1 MPKSNILLI
10 YSILLLS
17 AASLYAIQNTQS
29 TDIDAAKSISRV
41 FEKVAETI
49 SPSLVTIQSKQE
61 VLVQRRNGVR
71 PRDINLG
78 LGSGL
83 IISDNGYIVTN
94 AHVIEQAD
102 EIAVSLSNGETI
114 NAEIIGTDPK
124 TDIALIKIEQKDL
137 VAAILGDSDQVRVGQ
152 FVIAAGNPFGLSA
165 SITSGIVSAKG
176 RSNVGIADYED
187 FIQTDASINQGN
199 SGGPLV
205 NLDAEVIGINTAMLG
220 RNGNIGIGFAIP
232 INLVKNIVRDL
243 IDDGEV
249 TRGFLGVRINEV
261 TKEYASQMNVEFG
274 IFVSNVNEDSPA
286 MLSGIKAGDIITHLN
301 GNPAIEL
308 AKFRLEIAGFRPSEE
323 VVLTIVRGDQTIEIT
338 VKLGSL

>member
-1 MPKSNILLI
+1 
-10 YSILLLS
+10 
-17 AASLYAIQNTQS
+17 
-29 TDIDAAKSISRV
+29 
-41 FEKVAETI
+41 
-49 SPSLVTIQSKQE
+49 
-61 VLVQRRNGVR
+61 
-71 PRDINLG
+71 
-78 LGSGL
+78 
-83 IISDNGYIVTN
+83 
-94 AHVIEQAD
+94 
-102 EIAVSLSNGETI
+102 
-114 NAEIIGTDPK
+114 
-124 TDIALIKIEQKDL
+124 
-137 VAAILGDSDQVRVGQ
+137 VGQ

-232 INLVKNIVRDL
+232 INLVKDIVSDL

-261 TKEYASQMNVEFG
+261 TEEYAAQMNVEFG

>member
-61 VLVQRRNGVR
+61 VLVRRRNGVR

-137 VAAILGDSDQVRVGQ
+137 VAANLGDSDQVRVGQ

-232 INLVKNIVRDL
+232 INLVKDIVNDL

-261 TKEYASQMNVEFG
+261 TQEYASQMNVEFG

>member
-61 VLVQRRNGVR
+61 VLVRRRNGVR

-137 VAAILGDSDQVRVGQ
+137 VAANLGDSDQVRVGQ

-232 INLVKNIVRDL
+232 INLVKDIVSDL

-261 TKEYASQMNVEFG
+261 TQEYASQMNVEFG

>member
-61 VLVQRRNGVR
+61 VLVRRRNGVR

-137 VAAILGDSDQVRVGQ
+137 VAANLGDSDQVRVGQ

-232 INLVKNIVRDL
+232 INLVKDIVSDL

-261 TKEYASQMNVEFG
+261 TQEYASQMNVEFG

-308 AKFRLEIAGFRPSEE
+308 GKFRLEIAGFRPSEE

>member
-61 VLVQRRNGVR
+61 VLVRRRNGVR

-137 VAAILGDSDQVRVGQ
+137 IAANLGDSDQVRVGQ

-232 INLVKNIVRDL
+232 INLVKDIVSDL

-261 TKEYASQMNVEFG
+261 TEEYASQMNVEFG
-274 IFVSNVNEDSPA
+274 IFVSNVNKDSPA

>member
-61 VLVQRRNGVR
+61 VLVRRRNGVR

-137 VAAILGDSDQVRVGQ
+137 FAANLGDSDQVRVGQ

-232 INLVKNIVRDL
+232 INLVKDIVSDL

-261 TKEYASQMNVEFG
+261 TEEYAAQMNVDFG

-308 AKFRLEIAGFRPSEE
+308 AKFRLEIAAFRPSEE
-323 VVLTIVRGDQTIEIT
+323 VALTIVRGDQTIEIT

>member
-61 VLVQRRNGVR
+61 VLVRRRNGVR

-137 VAAILGDSDQVRVGQ
+137 VAANLGDSDQVRVGQ

-232 INLVKNIVRDL
+232 INLVKDIVSDL

-261 TKEYASQMNVEFG
+261 TQEYASQMNVEFG
-274 IFVSNVNEDSPA
+274 IFVSNVNKDSPA

>member
-29 TDIDAAKSISRV
+29 TDLDAAKSISRV

-61 VLVQRRNGVR
+61 VLVRRRNGVR

-137 VAAILGDSDQVRVGQ
+137 VAANLGDSDQVRVGQ

-232 INLVKNIVRDL
+232 INLVKDIVSDL

-261 TKEYASQMNVEFG
+261 TEEYASQMNVEFG

-323 VVLTIVRGDQTIEIT
+323 VALTIVRGDQTIEIT

>member
-61 VLVQRRNGVR
+61 VLVRRRNGVR

-137 VAAILGDSDQVRVGQ
+137 VAANLGDSDQVRVGQ

-232 INLVKNIVRDL
+232 INLVKDIVSDL

-261 TKEYASQMNVEFG
+261 TQEYASQMNVEFG

-338 VKLGSL
+338 VKLGFL

>member
-1 MPKSNILLI
+1 M
-10 YSILLLS
+10 
-17 AASLYAIQNTQS
+17 
-29 TDIDAAKSISRV
+29 
-41 FEKVAETI
+41 
-49 SPSLVTIQSKQE
+49 
-61 VLVQRRNGVR
+61 
-71 PRDINLG
+71 
-78 LGSGL
+78 
-83 IISDNGYIVTN
+83 
-94 AHVIEQAD
+94 
-102 EIAVSLSNGETI
+102 
-114 NAEIIGTDPK
+114 
-124 TDIALIKIEQKDL
+124 
-137 VAAILGDSDQVRVGQ
+137 
-152 FVIAAGNPFGLSA
+152 
-165 SITSGIVSAKG
+165 SAKG

-232 INLVKNIVRDL
+232 INLVKDIVSDL

-261 TKEYASQMNVEFG
+261 TQEYASQMNVEFG

-308 AKFRLEIAGFRPSEE
+308 GKFRLEIAGFRPSEE

>member
-1 MPKSNILLI
+1 MPKSNILRI

-29 TDIDAAKSISRV
+29 TDLDAAKSISRV

-61 VLVQRRNGVR
+61 VLVRRRNGVR
-71 PRDINLG
+71 PRDSNLG
-78 LGSGL
+78 LGAGL

-137 VAAILGDSDQVRVGQ
+137 VAANLGDSDQVRVGQ

-232 INLVKNIVRDL
+232 INLVKDIVSDL

-261 TKEYASQMNVEFG
+261 TEEYAAQMNVEFG

-323 VVLTIVRGDQTIEIT
+323 VALTIVRGDQTIEIT

>member
-61 VLVQRRNGVR
+61 VLVRRRNGVR

-137 VAAILGDSDQVRVGQ
+137 VAANLGDSDQVRVGQ

-232 INLVKNIVRDL
+232 INLVKDIVSDL
-243 IDDGEV
+243 ID
-249 TRGFLGVRINEV
+249 
-261 TKEYASQMNVEFG
+261 
-274 IFVSNVNEDSPA
+274 DSPA

>member
-61 VLVQRRNGVR
+61 VLVRRRNGVR
-71 PRDINLG
+71 PRDITLG

-137 VAAILGDSDQVRVGQ
+137 VAANLGDSDQVRVGQ

-232 INLVKNIVRDL
+232 INLVKDIVSDL

-261 TKEYASQMNVEFG
+261 TQEYASQMNVEFG

-338 VKLGSL
+338 VKLGLL

>member
-29 TDIDAAKSISRV
+29 TDLDAAKSISRV

-61 VLVQRRNGVR
+61 VLVRRRNGVR

-137 VAAILGDSDQVRVGQ
+137 VAANLGDSDQVRVGQ

-232 INLVKNIVRDL
+232 INLVKDIVSDL

-261 TKEYASQMNVEFG
+261 TEEYAAQMNVEFG

-323 VVLTIVRGDQTIEIT
+323 VALTIVRGDQTIEIT

>member
-61 VLVQRRNGVR
+61 VLVRRRNGVR

-137 VAAILGDSDQVRVGQ
+137 IAANLGDSDQVRVGQ

-232 INLVKNIVRDL
+232 INLVKDIVSDL

-261 TKEYASQMNVEFG
+261 TEEYASQMNVEFG
-274 IFVSNVNEDSPA
+274 IFVSNVNKDSPA

-323 VVLTIVRGDQTIEIT
+323 VVLTIVRRDQTIEIT

>member
-61 VLVQRRNGVR
+61 VLVRRRNGVR

-137 VAAILGDSDQVRVGQ
+137 VAANLGDSDQVRVGQ

-232 INLVKNIVRDL
+232 INLVKDIVSDL

-308 AKFRLEIAGFRPSEE
+308 GKFRLEIAGFRPSEE

>member
-61 VLVQRRNGVR
+61 VLVRRRNGVR

-137 VAAILGDSDQVRVGQ
+137 VAANLGDSDQVRVGQ

-232 INLVKNIVRDL
+232 INLVKDIVSDL

-261 TKEYASQMNVEFG
+261 TEEYASQMNVEFG
-274 IFVSNVNEDSPA
+274 IFVSNVNKDSPA

>member
-61 VLVQRRNGVR
+61 VLVRRRNGVR

-137 VAAILGDSDQVRVGQ
+137 VAANLGDSDQVRVGQ

-232 INLVKNIVRDL
+232 INLVKDIVSDL

-261 TKEYASQMNVEFG
+261 TEEYASQMNVEFG

-308 AKFRLEIAGFRPSEE
+308 GKFRLEIAGFRPSEE